1 MVESAELVESDPTD
15 QTLTVHGMDP
25 TDVVEEVEEGT
36 VAVVETVAEVA

>member
-1 MVESAELVESDPTD
+1 MVSAELGGLDQTD

-25 TDVVEEVEEGT
+25 TDVAEEVEEGT